1 MLSVRGKVAA
11 HTAKQQESEMK
22 KVGKATIT
30 LLLAACLLSACTS
43 GGNTGS
49 PAAEKTPQPAATQPA
64 AAATATAESVASPAP
79 ETATSPEATPAASS
93 GTDSPAAQQ
102 TPAASDTEV
111 PLLYHMNKNYD
122 IVPNDPATNKKVVLL
137 TFDDGP
143 KEAELIN
150 PLMDTLDKH
159 KAKAIFFVN
168 GYRVKEHPELLE
180 LIHKRGGVL
189 GNHSWDHIVLKNK
202 PEAEVKKQ
210 IEDVQ
215 KIVKE
220 ITGETPHFFRPPH
233 GAGGDVGK
241 KIAAANGMLYMTWSN
256 GSLDWEMKAKDT
268 DKTSKLISNVTDQ
281 LHSGSNILMH
291 ELPWTVEAL
300 DTLLTT
306 LEGKGYSFVDPRS
319 IELKMR

>member
-1 MLSVRGKVAA
+1 M
-11 HTAKQQESEMK
+11 
-22 KVGKATIT
+22 GKATIT
-30 LLLAACLLSACTS
+30 LLLAACLLSACST
-43 GGNTGS
+43 GGNSGNTAKGNEPS
-49 PAAEKTPQPAATQPA
+49 PSAAAQPAATAQ
-64 AAATATAESVASPAP
+64 AAATTEATA
-79 ETATSPEATPAASS
+79 SPEATPAAAGGGES
-93 GTDSPAAQQ
+93 TATPLPTETTAAE
-102 TPAASDTEV
+102 EV
-111 PLLYHMNKNYD
+111 PVLYHMNKNYD
-122 IVPNDPATNKKVVLL
+122 IVPNDEATNKKVVLL

-189 GNHSWDHIVLKNK
+189 GNHSWDHIVLKDK

-215 KIVKE
+215 TIVKE

-268 DKTSKLISNVTDQ
+268 GKTEKLIANVTSQ

-300 DTLLTT
+300 DSLLTT